1 VKVLITG
8 GCGFIGSNTAARFSE
23 IGHQVTLYD
32 NLSRV
37 GADSNL
43 DWLRR
48 NHRVEFIQGD
58 VRNLDALCELF
69 RARHFDA
76 VIHLAAQV
84 AVTTS
89 ITDPAHD
96 FEVNARGT
104 FNVLEAVR
112 RHSPEAVVLNAS
124 TNKVYGKLG
133 SLQPREDV
141 LRYDLPH
148 LPDGVSESQPLDF
161 HSPYGCS
168 KGAAD
173 QYVNDYARVFGLR
186 TVNLR
191 QSCIYGYRQFGIE
204 DQGWVAWFLIAH
216 CVGRDV
222 TIYGDG
228 KQVRDILFIDDLV
241 DAYLAAIEK
250 IEEVRGSSFNIG
262 GGPAKALSLLEL
274 LDMIRELSG
283 RPLNH
288 TFSDW
293 RAGDQAVYISDI
305 RLAQRKLGWSPRIG
319 SREGVR
325 RLYDWITANRDLFL
339 PVTAAKVG

>member
-1 VKVLITG
+1 VKVLISG
-8 GCGFIGSNTAARFSE
+8 GCGFIGCNTAARFSE

-43 DWLRR
+43 DWLRH
-48 NHRVEFIQGD
+48 HREVEFIHGD
-58 VRNLDALCELF
+58 VRSLGTLCDLLQ
-69 RARHFDA
+69 ARHFDV

-89 ITDPAHD
+89 VTDPEHD

-112 RHSPEAVVLNAS
+112 RHRPEAVVLNAS

-133 SLQPREDV
+133 SLKPREGA

-148 LPDGVSESQPLDF
+148 LPDGVNEAQPLDF

-250 IEEVRGSSFNIG
+250 IEDVRGSSFNIG
-262 GGPAKALSLLEL
+262 GGPANALSLLEL

-288 TFSDW
+288 TFSAW
-293 RAGDQAVYISDI
+293 RAGDQSVYISDI
-305 RLAQRKLGWSPRIG
+305 RLAQRRLGWSPRV
-319 SREGVR
+319 SAQEGVR

-339 PVTAAKVG
+339 PVAAAKVG

>member
-8 GCGFIGSNTAARFSE
+8 GCGFIGCNTAARFIE
-23 IGHQVTLYD
+23 IGHQVTLFD

-43 DWLRR
+43 DWLRHQR
-48 NHRVEFIQGD
+48 QVEFIHGD
-58 VRNLDALCELF
+58 VRSLGMLCDLLQ
-69 RARHFDA
+69 ARHFDV

-89 ITDPAHD
+89 ITDPEHD

-112 RHSPEAVVLNAS
+112 RHRPEAVVLNAS

-133 SLQPREDV
+133 SLKPREGT

-148 LPDGVSESQPLDF
+148 LPDGVNEAQPLDF

-241 DAYLAAIEK
+241 DAYLAAIDK
-250 IEEVRGSSFNIG
+250 IEDVRGSSFNIG
-262 GGPAKALSLLEL
+262 GGPGNAVSLLEL
-274 LDMIRELSG
+274 LGMIREFSG

-288 TFSDW
+288 TFSEW

-305 RLAQRKLGWSPRIG
+305 RLAQQKLGWSPRV
-319 SREGVR
+319 SAREGVH

>member
-37 GADSNL
+37 GAECNL
-43 DWLRR
+43 DWLRQ
-48 NHRVEFIQGD
+48 NHRVEFIHGD
-58 VRNLDALCELF
+58 VRNLDALSELF
-69 RARHFDA
+69 RSRHFDA

-112 RHSPEAVVLNAS
+112 RHRPEAVVLNAS

-133 SLQPREDV
+133 SLKPREGV

-148 LPDGVSESQPLDF
+148 LPDGVNESQPLDF

-173 QYVNDYARVFGLR
+173 QYVNDYARVFALR

-241 DAYLAAIEK
+241 DAYLAAIEQ
-250 IEEVRGSSFNIG
+250 IEDVRGSSFNIG
-262 GGPAKALSLLEL
+262 GGPANALSLLEL

-305 RLAQRKLGWSPRIG
+305 QLARRELGWCPRIG
-319 SREGVR
+319 AREGVHH
-325 RLYDWITANRDLFL
+325 LYDWITANRDLFL